1 VEHTDIAPLARRLA
15 EENNVE
21 WRRLR
26 GSGERGR
33 VVERDVLEY
42 LARVM
47 AGEEDLDPTPEP
59 VPEGMQAWPDEDVRA
74 FEQEKRGETVPPA
87 YGTSTVDDEI
97 FLLDG
102 EGDDLD
108 GELDVEEPEA
118 SYGAADYAADAY
130 PTYARPDAHADDDV
144 ELAPMEGVID
154 DIVDEDDLLVAG
166 DDRAQAETA
175 APTGDGWP
183 PAGAAAPP
191 AHAPTAFGTNDEDA
205 ELLPDLFDDR
215 PSEHAWDD
223 APVFGDEGLGGSE
236 PSPPGP
242 SLDMDDDGDVDDDG
256 VGAWG
261 ASDEGPSVFAH
272 DVDAHA
278 PGAPEPDTDAA
289 DPAFGA
295 VGSDPLDFDGP
306 GRDEAEPDVFAH
318 PEDADEPI
326 LGAGADPVAEAPRED
341 PSVEAEAADAQETAE
356 EAAAPDAA
364 GVDAAAPD
372 DGAHDDLA
380 LEDLAPESPTP
391 DDHVLDEATHEHA
404 APTDAATGDAAP
416 PADAPHAVAEAPDDA
431 TSLGAAPVVVPSDSS
446 ALEESDA
453 RHEAGEGVAG
463 SGGEGLPL
471 VSHGA
476 VFRRQVDL
484 SNLVAAQGDV
494 ARDLG
499 LDEPVPLIAFLARA
513 AAKARGGGSAVG
525 VAVFDDQAIRTV
537 SVDVASGAFA
547 EALAAFEGLTEAPD
561 ARGEDLD
568 LIVADLADLDL
579 DEAVLHL
586 GAPVLAIGRVLIDTS
601 TGGRRATLTL
611 SGPGVGR
618 DAAGILTRTAELLE
632 TPIRV
637 VL

>member
-1 VEHTDIAPLARRLA
+1 MEHTDIAPLARRLA

-87 YGTSTVDDEI
+87 FGTTTVDDEI
-97 FLLDG
+97 FLLDA

-108 GELDVEEPEA
+108 DEIDVEEPGA
-118 SYGAADYAADAY
+118 AYGAAEYAGDAY
-130 PTYARPDAHADDDV
+130 TAYARPDAHADDDV

-166 DDRAQAETA
+166 DD
-175 APTGDGWP
+175 
-183 PAGAAAPP
+183 
-191 AHAPTAFGTNDEDA
+191 HAPTETAPPVFDARTPDGEAEPLGRAPSAFASDDVDA
-205 ELLPDLFDDR
+205 ELLPDLFDER
-215 PSEHAWDD
+215 PSERAWDD
-223 APVFGDEGLGGSE
+223 APVFGDDGLGVVGSV
-236 PSPPGP
+236 PPGP
-242 SLDMDDDGDVDDDG
+242 SLDIDDDDG
-256 VGAWG
+256 VADGGGAWG
-261 ASDEGPSVFAH
+261 APDEGRSGFEH
-272 DVDAHA
+272 DEEAHA
-278 PGAPEPDTDAA
+278 PVAREPDPNAVE
-289 DPAFGA
+289 PAFGA
-295 VGSDPLDFDGP
+295 TGPDALDLDDP
-306 GRDEAEPDVFAH
+306 GRDAVEPDAV
-318 PEDADEPI
+318 PEDDADG
-326 LGAGADPVAEAPRED
+326 LL
-341 PSVEAEAADAQETAE
+341 
-356 EAAAPDAA
+356 APDGAMPDDLMPDDLMPDDPTPDGPTPE
-364 GVDAAAPD
+364 GVAPD
-372 DGAHDDLA
+372 DLVPGAA
-380 LEDLAPESPTP
+380 SPEG
-391 DDHVLDEATHEHA
+391 A
-404 APTDAATGDAAP
+404 APMHAELDDAAP
-416 PADAPHAVAEAPDDA
+416 PLMAPHADAVTPGDAPPHDA
-431 TSLGAAPVVVPSDSS
+431 GPVVVPLDPR
-446 ALEESDA
+446 ALGEGDPV
-453 RHEAGEGVAG
+453 HEAGDVVAG
-463 SGGEGLPL
+463 SSGDGLPL

-499 LDEPVPLIAFLARA
+499 LDDPVPLIAFLARA
-513 AAKARGGGSAVG
+513 AAKGRGGGSPVG
-525 VAVFDDQAIRTV
+525 VAVFDDRAIRTA
-537 SVDVASGAFA
+537 SVDAASGAFA
-547 EALAAFEGLTEAPD
+547 DVLAAFEGLSEAPD
-561 ARGEDLD
+561 ARAEDLD
-568 LIVADLADLDL
+568 LVVADLADLDL

-586 GAPVLAIGRVLIDTS
+586 GVPVLSVGRVLIDTS

-618 DAAGILTRTAELLE
+618 DATGILARTAELLE